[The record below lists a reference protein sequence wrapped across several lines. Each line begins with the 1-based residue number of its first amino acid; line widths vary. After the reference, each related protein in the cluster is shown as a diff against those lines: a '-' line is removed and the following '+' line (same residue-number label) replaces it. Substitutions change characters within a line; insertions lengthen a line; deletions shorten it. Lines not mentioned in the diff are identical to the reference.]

1 MPTDQGSVKK
11 TTKQRLSIQRMR
23 DNEAAGRQ
31 RGLDTGDSILPQAYH
46 TRLFK
51 LFGQIEH
58 EFEGMYAENL
68 QLQDKVEALTEKL
81 EAFQSGKVPIV
92 EGADGF
98 DGPARL
104 SVRSKASTQLSN
116 LIMKPKYKPTTGKNV
131 FSFKG
136 ASTSGCQQM
145 RHFRGHRDGVWE
157 VSVSRG
163 DMPLLGTAG
172 ADRTARL
179 WCIET
184 GACVLEYVGHLG
196 SVNSIRFHPTES
208 LVLTSSG
215 DSTAHIW
222 KSTVTLPPL
231 IHQVTDVSKSCPSSG
246 DDVDGS
252 DKEEPDVGVENE
264 NIVYVKSP
272 QSQLEGHSG
281 AIIAA
286 DWLAGGKQL
295 VTASW
300 DRTAN
305 LYDVDTRAIVHTLTG
320 HDQQLTHC
328 CAHPSQKLVVTS
340 SADTT
345 FRLWD
350 FRDPSI
356 HSVNVFQGHT
366 DSVTS
371 AAFASGDKIV
381 SGSDDRSAKVW
392 DLKNM
397 RTPIAMIRSDS
408 GINRLSVSLTNNV
421 IAIPHDN
428 RHIRLYDLNGVR
440 LARMPRNNR
449 MGHHRMVCCTA
460 WNDESSSCN
469 LFSCGFDRQVIGWKV
484 GILAT

>member
-1 MPTDQGSVKK
+1 MPTDQTNLKK
-11 TTKQRLSIQRMR
+11 ASKQRLSIRRSMR
-23 DNEAAGRQ
+23 DSEAAARQ
-31 RGLDTGDSILPQAYH
+31 RGSDAGDSILPQVYRA
-46 TRLFK
+46 RLFK

-58 EFEGMYAENL
+58 EFEGLYAENL
-68 QLQDKVEALTEKL
+68 QLQDKVETLTEKL
-81 EAFQSGKVPIV
+81 EVLQSGKVPVV
-92 EGADGF
+92 EGADGM
-98 DGPARL
+98 DGGTRA
-104 SVRSKASTQLSN
+104 SVKSRASSQLSS
-116 LIMKPKYKPTTGKNV
+116 LILKPKHKPTTGKNV

-136 ASTSGCQQM
+136 ASTSGCQLV

-157 VSVSRG
+157 VSLSRG
-163 DMPLLGTAG
+163 ETPLLGTAC

-184 GACVLEYVGHLG
+184 GACALEYVGHLG

-215 DSTAHIW
+215 DCTAHVW
-222 KSTVTLPPL
+222 KSTVTLPQP
-231 IHQVTDVSKSCPSSG
+231 TPASDVSKSCPSSG

-252 DKEEPDVGVENE
+252 DKEEPDGVENE

-272 QSQLEGHSG
+272 QAQLEGHSG
-281 AIIAA
+281 AIISA

-305 LYDVDTRAIVHTLTG
+305 LYDVDTGAIVHTLTG
-320 HDQQLTHC
+320 HDQELTHC
-328 CAHPSQKLVVTS
+328 CASPSQKLVVTS

-366 DSVTS
+366 DAVTS
-371 AAFASGDKIV
+371 AAFASGDKVV

-397 RTPIAMIRSDS
+397 RTPIAMIRSDA
-408 GINRLSVSLTNNV
+408 GINRLSVSATNNV

-449 MGHHRMVCCTA
+449 QGHHRMVCCTA
-460 WNDESSSCN
+460 WNDEAASCN

-484 GILAT
+484 GILAS